1 MGGATERA
9 QALLDPLSANSDCAS
24 AFKDE
29 KEEGGRESRRGRR
42 AEGRLRKH
50 LRLRLLEREAEW
62 LYVPLCQEPP
72 PMTEDQLAEQA
83 EVWVS
88 SQHFPIELR
97 DETMSPPSNV
107 TYWAVWKSC

>member
-1 MGGATERA
+1 MNFPPEDEA
-9 QALLDPLSANSDCAS
+9 ANSDE
-24 AFKDE
+24 DE
-29 KEEGGRESRRGRR
+29 FFDCEDETPVKRPPQTAAVDRSLPLWERGRR

-83 EVWVS
+83 EVRKTVIKYS
-88 SQHFPIELR
+88 
-97 DETMSPPSNV
+97 
-107 TYWAVWKSC
+107 